1 MKVKDL
7 IKVLEQ
13 CDGDTDIE
21 AFYSQYN
28 GSEDDVN
35 YMDFD
40 VFLSVSD
47 SLLIV
52 PDLDFTER
60 SKPYQLNLTG
70 GAE

>member
-28 GSEDDVN
+28 GSDDEVE
-35 YMDFD
+35 YMGFD
-40 VFLSVSD
+40 VFMTINDTLR
-47 SLLIV
+47 IV
-52 PDLDFTER
+52 PHCDSTER

-70 GAE
+70 GQK